1 MRNAWLS
8 RNHVVNIGPAEERAL
23 LVTLKN
29 NEDSFFLAMPKVD
42 LYDHTPR
49 AMMTTA
55 DSVYKK
61 NKWTK
66 SDLKE
71 IKSLVLE
78 HKVWEV
84 KPLPEGKSAMTSKW
98 VRLEKSDHKLKSRL
112 VGRGFI

>member
-1 MRNAWLS
+1 MIMLPTAHVESTGDQQSSTTSHWHPRAAHGS

-84 KPLPEGKSAMTSKW
+84 KPLP
-98 VRLEKSDHKLKSRL
+98 
-112 VGRGFI
+112 